1 LLSFIKFKKL
11 SIIILATLKSF
22 PFKISVK
29 IEADARD
36 IAQMMVTYGTVKSN
50 QVEQVAEMIKQRSD
64 KYRYSKYLVMILL
77 TTITNAPA
85 QIRDQVV
92 QDFYLYASSQAT
104 YSAPY
109 IKLE

>member
-1 LLSFIKFKKL
+1 MNRHGLPKL
-11 SIIILATLKSF
+11 PTSLESASLARGNTDKH
-22 PFKISVK
+22 
-29 IEADARD
+29 ARD
-36 IAQMMVTYGTVKSN
+36 IAQMMVTYGIVKSN

-77 TTITNAPA
+77 TTIANAPA
-85 QIRDQVV
+85 QIRNQVV